1 MEIIVFVTPRI
12 ECKSCKDA
20 EGIVEEVLRELDMTD
35 KVSYRKLTS
44 DTPEAAQ
51 LNVMIT
57 PTVVVDDQIVSQGR
71 PPDPG
76 RLADFLCGTLE

>member
-1 MEIIVFVTPRI
+1 MEIIVFVTPRT

-20 EGIVEEVLRELDMTD
+20 EDIVEEVLRELGMMD

-44 DTPEAAQ
+44 DTPEAARLQ
-51 LNVMIT
+51 VMIT
-57 PTVVVDDQIVSQGR
+57 PCVVVDDQIVAHGS

-76 RLADFLCGTLE
+76 KLADYLCGTLG